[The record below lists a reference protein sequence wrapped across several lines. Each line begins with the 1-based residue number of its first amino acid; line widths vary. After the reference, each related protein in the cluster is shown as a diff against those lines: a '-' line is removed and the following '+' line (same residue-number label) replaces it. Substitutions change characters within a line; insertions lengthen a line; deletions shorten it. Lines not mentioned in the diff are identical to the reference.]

1 MTSTGHT
8 SSSGSVAASYEDALR
23 AQVEAAAARVNAR
36 TEGRAE
42 NVERIETGGIAAAN
56 TPDRLTKRLDRL
68 SRYYAG
74 DRLPATPEEARVAE
88 PEAVLAS
95 FRKRRFSREA
105 PPAVVEAAVEPGDTG
120 KVLERIINTS
130 DFLDIRYLEGG
141 VAAAR
146 AVGRID
152 VRDDSERIVGYGTGS
167 LVSPQLVLTNHHV
180 LPNGNVAA
188 TSAIEFNYQ
197 DGLDGQPLKPQLFEF
212 DPATFFLADDERDFA
227 LVAVR
232 AKAGALDQFGSN
244 PLIEAEGKG
253 VIGENVTIVQHP
265 RGQKKQIALRE
276 NQFVDL
282 ADPFVHY
289 RADTEPGS
297 SGSPVFNDQWE
308 IIALH
313 HAGVPAPE
321 HPETGGYINE
331 GILVRRIMEF
341 IREQSFGVDA
351 KALADQLAPRERIV
365 VSGAAASAP
374 ATAATGNLTDGGT
387 IQLTVPLELTLQLR
401 SPAAAAPSGASAG
414 AATDGASG
422 QSRAAAAATTIA
434 DGAREE
440 KVEIDA
446 DYSNR
451 KGYDADFLGT
461 GAKGVDLPTLPE
473 ALLAKA
479 STNTDA
485 TTEPR
490 HVLPYHHYSV
500 VLNKERRLAFF
511 TAVNIDGSLSSRQ
524 KREPDR
530 WFLDPR
536 VPADEQTGEAVYLHN
551 KLDRGHLVRRLDP
564 AWGESP
570 AAIKIANDDTFH
582 FTNCTPQ
589 HKDFNQ
595 NKTTWAGLEDYIL
608 DNVDNI
614 DFRASVFS
622 GPVLA
627 DDDEEYRGVKLP
639 RQFWKVAVMVK
650 RNGQLSATGYL
661 LSQESLI
668 KQNLEEEV
676 APVAD
681 FSFAAYRTFQVPV
694 TQIEGLTGL
703 SFGPLSQHDP
713 VGASPLESMDVV
725 REIDSHED
733 LVL

>member
-1 MTSTGHT
+1 MSSIGPTTG
-8 SSSGSVAASYEDALR
+8 SGSATASYEDALR
-23 AQVEAAAARVNAR
+23 AQTAAAAERIKAR
-36 TEGRAE
+36 TRTREE

-56 TPDRLTKRLDRL
+56 PPERLTKRLDRL

-74 DRLPATPEEARVAE
+74 DRLPATPADARVAE
-88 PEAVLAS
+88 PEAVLAT

-105 PPAVVEAAVEPGDTG
+105 PAAVVEATSAPGDAG

-152 VRDDSERIVGYGTGS
+152 VRDGSERVVGYGTGS
-167 LVSPQLVLTNHHV
+167 LVSPRLVLTNHHV
-180 LPNGNVAA
+180 LPDSQVAA
-188 TSAIEFNYQ
+188 VSAIEFNYQ

-212 DPATFFLADDERDFA
+212 DPDAFFLADEERDFA

-232 AKAGALDQFGSN
+232 ARPGALDQFGSN
-244 PLIEAEGKG
+244 PMIEAEGKG

-308 IIALH
+308 IVALH

-321 HPETGGYINE
+321 HPETGGYVNE

-341 IREQSFGVDA
+341 TRQQDFDADA
-351 KALADQLAPRERIV
+351 KALADQLVARERIV
-365 VSGAAASAP
+365 VPGESATPLAAVE
-374 ATAATGNLTDGGT
+374 TGTVADGGA
-387 IQLTVPLELTLQLR
+387 IQFTVPLEVTLRLR
-401 SPAAAAPSGASAG
+401 SPAAAAPVAPARSDGGTSEPPASGAAQTR
-414 AATDGASG
+414 TDGA
-422 QSRAAAAATTIA
+422 R
-434 DGAREE
+434 DE
-440 KVEIDA
+440 KIEIDQ
-446 DYSNR
+446 DYSDR
-451 KGYDADFLGT
+451 KGYDPDFLGA
-461 GAKGVDLPTLPE
+461 GAKRVDLPTLTK
-473 ALLAKA
+473 ALLAKT
-479 STNTDA
+479 STNADA
-485 TTEPR
+485 KTEPR

-511 TAVNIDGSLSSRQ
+511 TAVNIDGSLSRRL

-536 VPADEQTGEAVYLHN
+536 VPVDEQTGEAVYLHN

-564 AWGESP
+564 AWGETD
-570 AAIKIANDDTFH
+570 ARVKIANDDTFH

-589 HKDFNQ
+589 HKDFNE
-595 NKTTWAGLEDYIL
+595 NKASWAGLEDYIL
-608 DNVDNI
+608 ENADNI
-614 DFRASVFS
+614 DFKVSVFS

-627 DDDEEYRGVKLP
+627 DDDDEYRGVKLP
-639 RQFWKVAVMVK
+639 RQFWKVVVMVK
-650 RNGQLSATGYL
+650 KNGQPSATGYL

-668 KQNLEEEV
+668 KQNLEEEIETV
-676 APVAD
+676 GD
-681 FSFAAYRTFQVPV
+681 FSYGAYRTFQVPV
-694 TQIEGLTGL
+694 TQVESLTGL
-703 SFGPLSQHDP
+703 SFGPLSKLDP
-713 VGASPLESMDVV
+713 LGASPLESMEVI
-725 REIDSHED
+725 REIASHED

>member
-1 MTSTGHT
+1 MASIGRTNG
-8 SSSGSVAASYEDALR
+8 SGSATASYEDALR
-23 AQVEAAAARVNAR
+23 AQTEAAAERIKAR
-36 TEGRAE
+36 TRTREE
-42 NVERIETGGIAAAN
+42 NVKQIETGGIAAAN
-56 TPDRLTKRLDRL
+56 PPERLTKRLDRL

-74 DRLPATPEEARVAE
+74 DRLPATPADARIAE
-88 PEAVLAS
+88 PEAVLAT

-105 PPAVVEAAVEPGDTG
+105 PAAVLEAAGSPGDTG

-152 VRDDSERIVGYGTGS
+152 VRDGSEHVVGYGTGS
-167 LVSPQLVLTNHHV
+167 LVSPRLVLTNHHV
-180 LPNGNVAA
+180 LPDSQVAA
-188 TSAIEFNYQ
+188 VSAIEFNYQ

-212 DPATFFLADDERDFA
+212 DPDAFFLADDERDFA

-232 AKAGALDQFGSN
+232 AMPGALDQFGSN

-308 IIALH
+308 IVALH

-341 IREQSFGVDA
+341 IRQQDFDADA
-351 KALADQLAPRERIV
+351 KALADQLMLRERIV
-365 VSGAAASAP
+365 VSGEPVSPPP
-374 ATAATGNLTDGGT
+374 AVETGTVADGGA
-387 IQLTVPLELTLQLR
+387 IQFTVPLELTLQLR
-401 SPAAAAPSGASAG
+401 SPAAAAPSAPLSGDASKR
-414 AATDGASG
+414 T
-422 QSRAAAAATTIA
+422 

-440 KVEIDA
+440 KVEIDQ
-446 DYSNR
+446 DYSHR
-451 KGYDADFLGT
+451 QGYDLDFLGT
-461 GAKGVDLPTLPE
+461 GAKRVDLPTLPK

-479 STNTDA
+479 SMNADAKTDA
-485 TTEPR
+485 R

-511 TAVNIDGSLSSRQ
+511 TAVNIDGSLSRRL

-564 AWGESP
+564 AWGET
-570 AAIKIANDDTFH
+570 AARAKIANDDTFH

-589 HKDFNQ
+589 HKDFNE
-595 NKTTWAGLEDYIL
+595 NKASWAGLEDYIL
-608 DNVDNI
+608 ENADNVD
-614 DFRASVFS
+614 FKVSVFS

-627 DDDEEYRGVKLP
+627 DDDDEYRGVKLP
-639 RQFWKVAVMVK
+639 RQFWKVVVMVK
-650 RNGQLSATGYL
+650 KNGQLSATGYL

-668 KQNLEEEV
+668 KQNLEDEIQTV
-676 APVAD
+676 GD
-681 FSFAAYRTFQVPV
+681 FSYGAYRTFQVPV
-694 TQIEGLTGL
+694 TQVESLTGL
-703 SFGPLSQHDP
+703 SFGPLSKLDP
-713 VGASPLESMDVV
+713 LGASSLESMEVI